1 VPEAEASRYTLIQLT
16 VSSGRTVGAVKTFLR
31 LLLAALVSVTALSA
45 HAQRTFESGELEALL
60 APIALYPDPLLSQI
74 LTASQFPDQ
83 VQAAADW
90 SRANPQL
97 SGDAAL
103 ATVQSTPWDPSVKAL
118 VAYPDVLARMV
129 ESPQWLAD
137 LGQAY
142 ATNGPNVMATVQELR
157 ARAQASGYLQSNDQQ
172 SVYQQG
178 EAIYVQPTYPNVVYA
193 PYYDPY
199 LVYGAG
205 FWTAFRPVYW
215 RPWVAYPV
223 VVTRYVPAR
232 PVRWYVYPYQRP
244 PLVHGGPT
252 VTTTPYRPVP
262 ESRRAP
268 FVHSGGPAFVQSAP
282 AVRSAPQA
290 PQRVWRPGTV
300 SQFKPTASHFSA
312 PSHVAQASR
321 GGWLGAVRSQVRSQ
335 GSAHSGR
342 R

>member
-1 VPEAEASRYTLIQLT
+1 MKAFLRFVVASLVAL
-16 VSSGRTVGAVKTFLR
+16 GAVN
-31 LLLAALVSVTALSA
+31 A
-45 HAQRTFESGELEALL
+45 HAQRTFEAGELEALL

-74 LTASQFPDQ
+74 LEASRYPEE

-103 ATVQSTPWDPSVKAL
+103 ATVQDTPWNPSVKAL

-129 ESPQWLAD
+129 ESPQWMSD

-142 ATNGPNVMATVQELR
+142 AAYGPNVMATVQELR

-178 EAIYVQPTYPNVVYA
+178 QAIVVQPAYPNVVYA
-193 PYYDPY
+193 PYYDPFI
-199 LVYGAG
+199 VYGAG

-232 PVRWYVYPYQRP
+232 PVHWYVHPYHRP

-262 ESRRAP
+262 EARRAP
-268 FVHSGGPAFVQSAP
+268 IVHSGGPAFIRSTPAPLQRPGPPPARITAPRPWNPP
-282 AVRSAPQA
+282 AVSHMSPA
-290 PQRVWRPGTV
+290 
-300 SQFKPTASHFSA
+300 ASHPPMA
-312 PSHVAQASR
+312 SHGAMASHGR
-321 GGWLGAVRSQVRSQ
+321 SSSHGHGVRR
-335 GSAHSGR
+335 
-342 R
+342 

>member
-1 VPEAEASRYTLIQLT
+1 MKAILRFVLASIVAL
-16 VSSGRTVGAVKTFLR
+16 GAVN
-31 LLLAALVSVTALSA
+31 A
-45 HAQRTFESGELEALL
+45 HAQRTFEAGELEALL

-74 LTASQFPDQ
+74 LTASQYPDE

-103 ATVQSTPWDPSVKAL
+103 ATVQDTPWNPSVRAL

-129 ESPQWLAD
+129 ESPQWLGD

-142 ATNGPNVMATVQELR
+142 ATYGPNVMATVQELR

-178 EAIYVQPTYPNVVYA
+178 QAIVVQPAYPDVVYA
-193 PYYDPY
+193 PYYDPFI
-199 LVYGAG
+199 VYGAG

-232 PVRWYVYPYQRP
+232 PVHWYIYPYQRP

-252 VTTTPYRPVP
+252 IKTTPYRPVP
-262 ESRRAP
+262 EARRAP
-268 FVHSGGPAFVQSAP
+268 IIHSGGPAFIRNAPAQSAQP
-282 AVRSAPQA
+282 TRSAPQ
-290 PQRVWRPGTV
+290 RPWGPAVV
-300 SQFKPTASHFSA
+300 SRMSPTASRPPMASHAA
-312 PSHVAQASR
+312 PSSR
-321 GGWLGAVRSQVRSQ
+321 GGWLGNVRSAA
-335 GSAHSGR
+335 GGHGGR